1 MRIRKDEMGIWRS
14 LQSWLSWLPWY
25 RRQARD
31 ADLERELRD
40 HLELEADEH
49 RAAGLPPQQAAYAAH
64 RALGNTLKIEE
75 DVRATWGFQ
84 WLETLV
90 QDVRYGL
97 RQLRRNPGF
106 TAVAVL
112 TLALG
117 IGATTAIFSVVN
129 GVILRPLP
137 FPNPSRL
144 MILQESLPAIPE
156 RFDSYPN
163 FRDWERRQRSFS
175 GLGFY
180 RYDRFNLSGPSGAE
194 VVSAR
199 IVSPSFFA
207 VLGVA
212 PFRGREF
219 TASDNHLGAAPTAV
233 LSYNF
238 WQRRYGG
245 NPDIVGKS
253 LVMDDRDYQVI
264 GVLPKAFSSLETAD
278 VYVPAGIY
286 NASWK
291 TRRDAR
297 FGSQVVGRLKPGV
310 SLSRAQADMTAIARW
325 LAQQYPETDSGV
337 GVTVQP
343 LVDYIVTDVR
353 AILYLLLG
361 AVCLVLLIACI
372 NMANL
377 LLSRGAVREKE
388 MAIRVALGARAGR
401 VIRQLLTEGVLL
413 AFVGGCLGILLAFL
427 ATRGILSY
435 VPGELP
441 RAQDVGLDFG
451 VLLFTVAVSVTA
463 GLLFA
468 LAPAFRSART
478 NFVGSLQERA
488 WGLTG
493 RWHGLQ
499 NGLVVAEVGL
509 ALVLMIGAG
518 LTLRTV
524 LHLDGAPTG
533 FRTSGAVVFGLSLPP
548 AHYRAPAANRQFY
561 RELTDRLS
569 QLPGVKVVGTVW
581 DMPMLSGAEFVF
593 YRQGK
598 TKPQLQDMP
607 LAIPYFTSPGY
618 LRAMGISLLRG
629 RFFTDKDT
637 LQSQPVVVIDSA
649 LAHEFFPGQDPIGQ
663 QIVVPIKNTEVPRE
677 IVGVVHHVK
686 QFGPAGLKNWKVND
700 AFYIPIAQVP
710 DQFYRSVKVLNLT
723 LVVRTSVGEQSM
735 AASVRGVVQ
744 GIESGAAVSG
754 VYTIGDLLRLSLAAQ
769 RFTALLFG
777 IFAALAL
784 TLAAIG
790 TYGVISYWVAR
801 RTHEIGIRM
810 ALGAQRRDVMRLVIG
825 QGALLVGIGILI
837 GIGAAFGLTR
847 LMAGL
852 LYGVKPED
860 PATFIAVAVLLLLVA
875 LAACYIPARRA
886 MKVDPVVALR
896 YE

>member
-1 MRIRKDEMGIWRS
+1 MFADLWIRLRS
-14 LQSWLSWLPWY
+14 LFH
-25 RRQARD
+25 RRAVENELD
-31 ADLERELRD
+31 DELRFHFD
-40 HLELEADEH
+40 QQVEKFVES
-49 RAAGLPPQQAAYAAH
+49 GLPLAEARR
-64 RALGNTLKIEE
+64 RARLTIGGHDQIKEE
-75 DVRATWGFQ
+75 YRDSSGVRF
-84 WLETLV
+84 LETLW
-90 QDVRYGL
+90 QDLCYGL
-97 RQLRRNPGF
+97 RMLRKSPGF

-156 RFDSYPN
+156 MFDSYLN
-163 FRDWERRQRSFS
+163 FRDWERQQHSFS

-180 RYDRFNLSGPSGAE
+180 RYDRFNLSWSSGAE

-219 TASDNHLGAAPTAV
+219 TTSDNHLGAAPTAV
-233 LSYNF
+233 LGYNF

-245 NPDIVGKS
+245 NPDLVGKS

-264 GVLPKAFSSLETAD
+264 GVLPKAFSSLEAAD

-310 SLSRAQADMTAIARW
+310 SLSRAQADMTTIARS
-325 LAQQYPETDSGV
+325 LAQQYPETDAGV

-343 LVDYIVTDVR
+343 LVDYIVKDVR

-388 MAIRVALGARAGR
+388 MAIRAALGARPGR

-413 AFVGGCLGILLAFL
+413 AVLGGGLGILLAFL
-427 ATRGILSY
+427 ATRGLLAY

-441 RAQDVGLDFG
+441 RAQDVGLDLG

-468 LAPAFRSART
+468 LAPAFRSAQT
-478 NFVGSLQERA
+478 DFVGSLREGGR
-488 WGLTG
+488 GSTG

-499 NGLVVAEVGL
+499 NSLVVAEVGL

-524 LHLDGAPTG
+524 LHLDDAPTG
-533 FRTSGAVVFGLSLPP
+533 FRTSGALVFGLSLPP
-548 AHYRAPAANRQFY
+548 AHYHAPAANRQFY

-569 QLPGVKVVGTVW
+569 HLPGVKAVGTVW

-618 LRAMGISLLRG
+618 LRAMGIGLLRG

-663 QIVVPIKNTEVPRE
+663 QIVVPIKDTEVPRE

-700 AFYIPIAQVP
+700 AFYIPMAQVP
-710 DQFYRSVKVLNLT
+710 DQFYRSVEVLNLT
-723 LVVRTSVGEQSM
+723 LVVRTSVSAQSM

-744 GIESGAAVSG
+744 GIESGAAVSRL
-754 VYTIGDLLRLSLAAQ
+754 YTIGDLLRLSLAAQ

-784 TLAAIG
+784 ALAAIG

-837 GIGAAFGLTR
+837 GIGAALGLTR

-852 LYGVKPED
+852 LYGVKPTD
-860 PATFIAVAVLLLLVA
+860 PLTFAAVVILLLGVA
-875 LAACYIPARRA
+875 LAACYVPARHA
-886 MKVDPVVALR
+886 MKVDPMVALR
-896 YE
+896 HE